1 MISLCRTCNTCKT
14 WTIESI
20 SALKICLDF
29 MMCSVCSFIWQATVY
44 SVRYYWHKRKM
55 EIDNFPPLSS
65 LTFVFLLHRVI
76 ESSLSRLYLCD
87 SSFLWINGWFVCIF
101 YFSIVSSDDAINNH
115 LEMCVAIAPQMG
127 TIFFFFVGSL
137 IYARKMLCQSKCL
150 AINTVWGGGNKVL
163 SFGYN
168 KWIRVLAFTL
178 WVVKPFH
185 WAATHYYMYI
195 PTKITVA
202 MGLV

>member
-1 MISLCRTCNTCKT
+1 MISLCRTCNTCKS
-14 WTIESI
+14 WTIQSI
-20 SALKICLDF
+20 SASKICLDF

-44 SVRYYWHKRKM
+44 SVRYYWHRRKM

-87 SSFLWINGWFVCIF
+87 SSFLWINAWFVCIF

-127 TIFFFFVGSL
+127 TIFFL
-137 IYARKMLCQSKCL
+137 PCRKLNLCSKNAL
-150 AINTVWGGGNKVL
+150 PI
-163 SFGYN
+163 
-168 KWIRVLAFTL
+168 
-178 WVVKPFH
+178 
-185 WAATHYYMYI
+185 
-195 PTKITVA
+195 
-202 MGLV
+202 